1 MYHHRSDPTQMPNV
15 DSFRIYD
22 DEPDAYRDPIATS
35 TVHSRARHSAPTGS
49 NSLNATRHRVTFRDQ
64 TATIP
69 EPTGDQLLDTT
80 ANNSTGDSSHQSD
93 DCSTTSAVTVENVQT
108 DVQVE
113 AGSLDDEPLDQHPE
127 SIVDDAIV
135 QERNALRQE
144 LAILR
149 RRTVG
154 HSLLESRKSSNVSR
168 KSRLKVGLVRSSA
181 RCSVIGRSD
190 SEVVHDPAHNV
201 SNGYALVF
209 PQRCPNTDLISHRSA
224 VRRWWQIFL

>member
-1 MYHHRSDPTQMPNV
+1 MYHHRSDPTQVPNV

-35 TVHSRARHSAPTGS
+35 AVHSRARHSAPTDS
-49 NSLNATRHRVTFRDQ
+49 NSLHATRHRVTFRDQ

-69 EPTGDQLLDTT
+69 EPTGDQLLDTV

-93 DCSTTSAVTVENVQT
+93 DGSTTSAVRVENAQT
-108 DVQVE
+108 DQVQV
-113 AGSLDDEPLDQHPE
+113 GSLDEEPLDQHQE
-127 SIVDDAIV
+127 SMVDDAIV

-144 LAILR
+144 LAILKR
-149 RRTVG
+149 QTVG
-154 HSLLESRKSSNVSR
+154 YSLLESRKSSNVSR
-168 KSRLKVGLVRSSA
+168 KSRLRVGLVRSSA

-209 PQRCPNTDLISHRSA
+209 PRRCTTTDLISHRSA
-224 VRRWWQIFL
+224 GRR

>member
-1 MYHHRSDPTQMPNV
+1 MYHHRSDPTRVPNV

-35 TVHSRARHSAPTGS
+35 SIHSRARHSAPTSS

-69 EPTGDQLLDTT
+69 EPTGDQLLDTM
-80 ANNSTGDSSHQSD
+80 ANNSMNSTGDSSHQSD
-93 DCSTTSAVTVENVQT
+93 DGSTTSAVTVENIQT

-113 AGSLDDEPLDQHPE
+113 VGSLDEEPLDQHPE
-127 SIVDDAIV
+127 SMVDDAIV
-135 QERNALRQE
+135 QERNALLQE

-154 HSLLESRKSSNVSR
+154 HSLLESKKSSNVSR

-181 RCSVIGRSD
+181 RCSVIGRSN

-201 SNGYALVF
+201 SNGYASVF
-209 PQRCPNTDLISHRSA
+209 PQRRTNTDLIFHRSA
-224 VRRWWQIFL
+224 VRR

>member
-1 MYHHRSDPTQMPNV
+1 MYHYRSDPTRVPNI

-22 DEPDAYRDPIATS
+22 DEPDAYRDPIANS

-49 NSLNATRHRVTFRDQ
+49 NNLNATRHRVTFRDQ

-69 EPTGDQLLDTT
+69 EPTGDQLLDTM
-80 ANNSTGDSSHQSD
+80 ANNSTGDSSYQSD
-93 DCSTTSAVTVENVQT
+93 DGSTTSAVTVENVQT

-113 AGSLDDEPLDQHPE
+113 VCSLDEEPLDQHPE
-127 SIVDDAIV
+127 SMVDDAIV

-149 RRTVG
+149 RRIVG
-154 HSLLESRKSSNVSR
+154 YSLLESRKSSNVSR
-168 KSRLKVGLVRSSA
+168 KSRLTVGLVRSSA

-190 SEVVHDPAHNV
+190 SEVLHDPAHNV
-201 SNGYALVF
+201 SNGYAFVF
-209 PQRCPNTDLISHRSA
+209 PKDAQL
-224 VRRWWQIFL
+224 QI

>member
-1 MYHHRSDPTQMPNV
+1 MYHHRSDPTQVPNV

-22 DEPDAYRDPIATS
+22 GEPDAYRDPIATS

-69 EPTGDQLLDTT
+69 EPTGDQLRDTM

-93 DCSTTSAVTVENVQT
+93 DGSTTSAVTVENVQN

-113 AGSLDDEPLDQHPE
+113 VGSLDEEPLDQHPE
-127 SIVDDAIV
+127 SMIDDAIV
-135 QERNALRQE
+135 RERNALRQE

-154 HSLLESRKSSNVSR
+154 YSLLESRKSSNVSR

-209 PQRCPNTDLISHRSA
+209 PQRCPTTDLISHRSA
-224 VRRWWQIFL
+224 VRR